1 MGYITQA
8 DYINLYSD
16 DLTEAEFNRFSYS
29 AKRLMQDMT
38 TGVDGFVK
46 LTEATPTDEDVLEAL
61 KYCTA
66 DLIHTM
72 FRIEALEK
80 AGEMLKQSDGTM
92 TPAVIS
98 SKSAG
103 TESISYSTNST
114 SALNAAVSSLKE
126 RTEMFGGIVRKY
138 LSGLKDAN
146 GVNLL
151 YMGVYPYVF

>member
-1 MGYITQA
+1 MFISQA

-16 DLTEAEFNRFSYS
+16 DLTEAEFNRLYYS

-38 TGVDGFVK
+38 TGVDGYVK
-46 LTEATPTDEDVLEAL
+46 LTFATPTDEDTLEAL
-61 KYCTA
+61 KYCAA

-72 FRIEALEK
+72 HRIEALEK

-103 TESISYSTNST
+103 TESISYSTNTT
-114 SALNAAVSSLKE
+114 SALHTAVGSLKD
-126 RTEMFGGIVRKY
+126 RTEMFGGIVKKY
-138 LSGLKDAN
+138 LSGMKDAN

-151 YMGVYPYVF
+151 YMGVYPYVC